1 MTTSTDNKNDKWA
14 LWIKNGITNEY
25 DYREFQNIKYIGNGR
40 FSNVYR
46 ANWKSSNITV
56 ALKSLK
62 NGDVFMKEIVNEITL
77 MQRVEFHE
85 NIIQFFGITSN
96 TNSDYL
102 FIFEY
107 ADSGTLRN
115 YLNENFNKLG
125 WNIKLRF
132 ATQLV
137 DAILFIHK
145 KDITHNDLHSGNI
158 MVHQN
163 NIKLE
168 VFVLS
173 HRIEVS
179 NSAKDL
185 FGKVPYINP
194 QCFKNQTNNDNKKS
208 DVYSVG
214 VLLWEIS
221 SGQEPFKSY
230 NDTHSESAL
239 AIRIAN
245 GEREIPVFG
254 TPVDYINIYDVGK
267 IIQMIDQICI
277 KENTNMSENNTMK
290 KVNNENNSLFI
301 KYSGQINSENNSLDD
316 LSKIETN
323 YVLQSQENYENDLKI
338 IMTGIEELNDLDIN
352 NTDHYKRI
360 NISPSLEC
368 NNYEV
373 FGSVISKNKLKLE
386 NILIIFKSYDFNGFS
401 ATIKTF
407 KNIEIDITECYILWM
422 IIGNPLKFS
431 VFSSRNQELQVYC
444 IKRNKYS
451 INLIGHGLI
460 ENTKVIDIPSTKFF
474 PLISEIESIF
484 KEIIKLE
491 EAAEHNIRTCKIL
504 KQRVYVVNLAVLGL
518 KDQTNEAD
526 FFNNKNFLYLQ
537 DLTNIIKLIKNFI
550 VDISQMKSLI
560 RYIKEKNIDEIFIIL
575 CKELHSCVD
584 VLSFPIDVEIVDELE
599 QLKSD
604 HDDLVRYLQE
614 MEVGIKKIDKID
626 TEESDLKARLINL
639 NEEFFST
646 IIKVTVMNKTMKK
659 LTKNMN
665 ETFQDQKNQT
675 KIDDIFQVR
684 QLKFSDY
691 EHDDNEKQRKNGRV
705 TKWYNKKNKDEKFAF
720 KIIIEKEDQKIV
732 QNQVTILKEFHNW
745 QNIINFYG
753 LTCEG
758 NKWYLVT
765 EWAEYGNLRE
775 FYTNHKDI
783 FDLRLKLQMSLDIA
797 RGLNFLRTVE
807 IVHGEIGAVNILITS
822 NKIAKLANFKLSRY
836 LPLTAPAPSLNQNR
850 SLERVRYKKIPYE
863 GNDNILDIL
872 DKKLKPFIITQT
884 IGPKITKILE
894 VLTNCFKDYLKI
906 HSFSQD
912 SSNSSSSN
920 LSRERAY
927 SIQIAYKCFEAYA
940 NLRTNTTNRNQIKAR
955 YYKAYYI
962 SRGFVE
968 SPPNKDK
975 IVSELFKEV
984 ADDEVNEFP
993 EAKVRYGDCLYKGK
1007 GVEQNFSEALKYFE
1021 KAAEDNI
1028 KVAMYN
1034 VGNMNYYGTGCAKN
1048 NEKAIY
1054 YMKLAAYNDYD
1065 PAIKFCKDYNF

>member
-254 TPVDYINIYDVGK
+254 TPVDYINIYARCWQDNPDDRPDMHQVLSDL
-267 IIQMIDQICI
+267 INLNINETTLLTR
-277 KENTNMSENNTMK
+277 ENTNMSENNTMK

-444 IKRNKYS
+444 IKRNVILLPNNFYYQIKIPYQLS
-451 INLIGHGLI
+451 EGCTISVNFYCNYEPINIKINIVGWSEYCIYFRIIKSNYNQPDRLITDSLTNI
-460 ENTKVIDIPSTKFF
+460 ETTIFIDIPSTKFF

-850 SLERVRYKKIPYE
+850 SLERVRYSAPELLERTINYKYDQKC
-863 GNDNILDIL
+863 NDNILDIL
-872 DKKLKPFIITQT
+872 DKVRDKKYREPFS
-884 IGPKITKILE
+884 E
-894 VLTNCFKDYLKI
+894 N
-906 HSFSQD
+906 
-912 SSNSSSSN
+912 
-920 LSRERAY
+920 
-927 SIQIAYKCFEAYA
+927 
-940 NLRTNTTNRNQIKAR
+940 NQIPEEFKQLEIKAVHHNPDYR
-955 YYKAYYI
+955 
-962 SRGFVE
+962 
-968 SPPNKDK
+968 
-975 IVSELFKEV
+975 
-984 ADDEVNEFP
+984 
-993 EAKVRYGDCLYKGK
+993 
-1007 GVEQNFSEALKYFE
+1007 
-1021 KAAEDNI
+1021 
-1028 KVAMYN
+1028 
-1034 VGNMNYYGTGCAKN
+1034 AKN
-1048 NEKAIY
+1048 YKNS
-1054 YMKLAAYNDYD
+1054 
-1065 PAIKFCKDYNF
+1065 